1 MRRPISATLKVVA
14 VGFVLAVAGCA
25 PVPTGIVYQ
34 PAAETSDEQ
43 ARSELLA
50 AFGAQY
56 GVPISMEMVM
66 GDVLTMTGST
76 DPTNGAAHMSMSIQD
91 GMMRLNMEVIV
102 IVPDM
107 WMNMGEA
114 GPMLGLETPWVHI
127 DMTQYTQSLFPFMGT
142 DLGSLMGF
150 DPTLINESIIDV
162 AKVDDVT
169 FEGELDPLAMDAAMM
184 GGEALDPSG
193 PALTV
198 PFTAVVDDQGRLVRM
213 SFTIPGAP
221 PGVPDTMEASFYDY
235 GVPVE
240 ISPPPADEVGPMP
253 EELLELFGAG
263 G

>member
-1 MRRPISATLKVVA
+1 PRGGGRARPAAAPASGHRPRPAVGCAYIRLRRAVMRRPISATLKVVA

-114 GPMLGLETPWVHI
+114 GPMLGLETPW
-127 DMTQYTQSLFPFMGT
+127 
-142 DLGSLMGF
+142 
-150 DPTLINESIIDV
+150 
-162 AKVDDVT
+162 
-169 FEGELDPLAMDAAMM
+169 
-184 GGEALDPSG
+184 
-193 PALTV
+193 
-198 PFTAVVDDQGRLVRM
+198 
-213 SFTIPGAP
+213 
-221 PGVPDTMEASFYDY
+221 
-235 GVPVE
+235 
-240 ISPPPADEVGPMP
+240 
-253 EELLELFGAG
+253 
-263 G
+263 